1 MYIELIK
8 SVALLLALSILY
20 GLVLRLCSKDGLWK
34 GVILG
39 GLFGAI
45 AVVVMMT
52 PIQLQADLIFD
63 PRSVVISLG
72 GFFGG
77 PIVAV
82 VSAIIAG
89 SYRFWIGGSG
99 VFTGTLVIVVCALMG
114 VGYRYIVQHRSIE
127 TQTWHFGVFG
137 IVVHVAVILCMFTL
151 PAEVSWSVVS
161 KITIPFLLI
170 FPPATLLLGY
180 FLLDIEQRLQIET
193 TLENSESRMRTL
205 IETLPDQVWLKDPD
219 GVFLACNQKF
229 ERLYGHK
236 EAEIIGKT
244 DYDFVDKALAD
255 FFRERDCA
263 AVAAKVPIM
272 NEEKVTYADD
282 GHMEVLETIKT
293 PIFGQN
299 GELVGV
305 LGVGRD
311 ITGRKKMQQTLSRS
325 QKMDAIGQMA
335 GGIAHDF
342 NNILGIVIGNVNL
355 LKRRVKDDDQAVK
368 RIETIKKSAQ
378 RAADLTKQLLSFS
391 RQESAQISTADI
403 SQVIEGMD
411 NLVARS
417 VTPEVEVVHKL
428 TKGLWLAELDLG
440 DFEDALLNLILN
452 ARDAMPNS
460 GILTIETKNRTL
472 DSTDIKSQVEF
483 KSGDYIELSIGDAGS
498 GISKENL
505 EHIYE
510 PFFSTKPQGKGT
522 GLGLSM
528 VFGFIQR
535 SGGHIIV
542 NSELGVGTTFF
553 LYLPRSNKQE
563 DQAET
568 HFLKPDVLPRGH
580 ETILVVDDEDELLL
594 LAKESLQDLGYQVVT
609 AGNGQHALE
618 QLVNEPSI
626 AILFSDV
633 VMPGGMTG
641 YELAEQAVALR
652 PDLKVLLTS
661 GYTGKSL
668 AKNHETLLD
677 AQVLSKPYD
686 LPQLAKRLQILIAG
700 A

>member
-1 MYIELIK
+1 
-8 SVALLLALSILY
+8 
-20 GLVLRLCSKDGLWK
+20 
-34 GVILG
+34 
-39 GLFGAI
+39 
-45 AVVVMMT
+45 
-52 PIQLQADLIFD
+52 
-63 PRSVVISLG
+63 
-72 GFFGG
+72 
-77 PIVAV
+77 
-82 VSAIIAG
+82 
-89 SYRFWIGGSG
+89 
-99 VFTGTLVIVVCALMG
+99 
-114 VGYRYIVQHRSIE
+114 
-127 TQTWHFGVFG
+127 
-137 IVVHVAVILCMFTL
+137 
-151 PAEVSWSVVS
+151 
-161 KITIPFLLI
+161 
-170 FPPATLLLGY
+170 
-180 FLLDIEQRLQIET
+180 
-193 TLENSESRMRTL
+193 
-205 IETLPDQVWLKDPD
+205 
-219 GVFLACNQKF
+219 
-229 ERLYGHK
+229 
-236 EAEIIGKT
+236 
-244 DYDFVDKALAD
+244 
-255 FFRERDCA
+255 
-263 AVAAKVPIM
+263 M

-293 PIFGQN
+293 PIVGQN
-299 GELVGV
+299 GEPVGA

-483 KSGDYIELSIGDAGS
+483 KSGDYIELSIGDTGS

-668 AKNHETLLD
+668 AKNHETL
-677 AQVLSKPYD
+677 SKPYD